1 MRTPVNVKF
10 SVEEASYC
18 YLVFISYA
26 SEKWSLA
33 VLNVFLYIL
42 MLITRTDTL
51 FSVLTELFHSLEILI
66 NSSLINQMVRIYSR
80 PSKQP
85 VLSK

>member
-1 MRTPVNVKF
+1 M
-10 SVEEASYC
+10 S
-18 YLVFISYA
+18 
-26 SEKWSLA
+26 
-33 VLNVFLYIL
+33 
-42 MLITRTDTL
+42 ITRTDTL
-51 FSVLTELFHSLEILI
+51 LSVLTELFHSLEILI